1 MINLYTMI
9 IHGFVLRKP
18 FTFKGFL
25 ITGALS
31 LLLLFS
37 LTSYGQTAEAE
48 KNFAVCKACHTIGG
62 GKLVGPDLKGVNDRY
77 EEAWLIKFIQ
87 NSTQMIES
95 GDARAIKVFE
105 ANNKIPMPAN
115 PLTDDQVRD
124 ILLYIA
130 NDGKVAGGSATEA
143 AAEIVT
149 EEHAQPMEQQL
160 LAERKRDEARNMRTT
175 FMVLLVLILISLFD
189 LIVLKVVKARWIHA
203 IIILISVVVI
213 GEIVFVEASSLGRQQ
228 YYQPEQPVWFSHKV
242 HAGQNQITC
251 KYCHFTADKSMHA
264 GIPPVNVCLN
274 CHNQVRQGKITG
286 TKEIDKIHQAVAD
299 NKPIEWI
306 KVHNLPD
313 HVYFNHAQHVNVGK
327 IDCQKCHGEVEKMDE
342 IIQVEDLSMGWCIAC
357 HRSTNVQ
364 FDSNKFYD
372 QYRKTHEKLK
382 NGEIDRV
389 TAQTMG
395 GDECQKCHY

>member
-9 IHGFVLRKP
+9 INGFVLRKP
-18 FTFKGFL
+18 YTFKGFL
-25 ITGALS
+25 ITGTLS

-95 GDARAIKVFE
+95 GDARAIQVFE
-105 ANNKIPMPAN
+105 AYNKIPMPPN

-130 NDGKVAGGSATEA
+130 NDGKVAGGSATEVA
-143 AAEIVT
+143 TEAVT
-149 EEHAQPMEQQL
+149 EEHAQPMDQQL
-160 LAERKRDEARNMRTT
+160 LAEMKRDEARNMRTT
-175 FMVLLVLILISLFD
+175 FMVLLILILVSLFD

-213 GEIVFVEASSLGRQQ
+213 GEIVFVEATSLGRQQ
-228 YYQPEQPVWFSHKV
+228 YYQPEQPVWFSHKI
-242 HAGQNQITC
+242 HSGQNQIDC

-274 CHNQVRQGKITG
+274 CHNQVREGKITG
-286 TKEIDKIHQAVAD
+286 TREIDKIYQAVAN
-299 NKPIEWI
+299 NKPIEWV

-313 HVYFNHAQHVNVGK
+313 HVYFNHAQHVNIGK
-327 IDCQKCHGEVEKMDE
+327 IDCQQCHGEVEKMDE

-357 HRSTNVQ
+357 HRTTNVA

-382 NGEIDRV
+382 NGEIDRI